1 MAFSQNRKKFVCVAL
16 AASFIMQ
23 ANLVCYAASGDA
35 SNTALNADT
44 LTVPL
49 TDAEAETAPTAE
61 NEIVYNVTEAE
72 AKKDQLDLDTL
83 ESISP
88 ILDTSSHSD
97 ATQSADRESV
107 PENTYGHFTLNGPL
121 GSPEPGSEVDDL
133 PLLAQGPPMVGQPQL
148 IGERMDSPP
157 LTYTLAGGASMSP
170 NEAMSKINLLTR
182 DILLKEIELQKFN
195 LHYTSE
201 VAKQGRWKGLR
212 YAFLQELN
220 AGTGLAGA
228 IISVANRGSYLHR
241 PAGVK
246 PYAQQSANY
255 IPAIGSI
262 VGAAAALMEF
272 GINGYHDVVARRHG
286 FSPAAAMKH
295 VSGIKSD
302 IDSMM
307 AERQALTK
315 VEATSPEL
323 AGHVEVDE
331 AEGKVLKDLRDQSIQ
346 EFERFHVGARRT
358 IAFPQMQY
366 FFDFSKYTTNAIGY
380 YFAYLS
386 LHRRHR
392 VWNGRAGVLFLVSGQ
407 LTMWGPILSRV
418 AAKGVGHITK
428 HRIKSIV
435 ADSEGSKIATLE
447 ADLAAVNR
455 VRSRAAAPSAVASV
469 DRNTMYAL
477 HTEAL
482 SKEIASAE
490 KKNAS
495 SKLTATQNIVGGLY
509 VGGTKTASGVLFT
522 IPGFNSNYNNS
533 SDRASRV
540 TNDLL
545 FTASLIAIPSGA
557 YSMIDTLRIQ
567 VKAEINRHK
576 AKLAGTLPGQI
587 VAARLKQ
594 LDEMEAKLRAK

>member
-1 MAFSQNRKKFVCVAL
+1 MAFSNKREKFVCLAL
-16 AASFIMQ
+16 TASLLMQ
-23 ANLVCYAASGDA
+23 ANTVCLAARLDSGGNVIA
-35 SNTALNADT
+35 IVTESVT
-44 LTVPL
+44 
-49 TDAEAETAPTAE
+49 ETIPETTPTAE
-61 NEIVYNVTEAE
+61 NEIVYSLTETDSETAGNTD
-72 AKKDQLDLDTL
+72 K
-83 ESISP
+83 ESAS
-88 ILDTSSHSD
+88 
-97 ATQSADRESV
+97 
-107 PENTYGHFTLNGPL
+107 ENTYGHFTLQGPL
-121 GSPEPGSEVDDL
+121 GIAEPNGASEEL
-133 PLLAQGPPMVGQPQL
+133 PLLAQGPPLIGQPSL
-148 IGERMDSPP
+148 IGEQVSQASP
-157 LTYTLAGGASMSP
+157 YTFSGGASISP
-170 NEAMSKINLLTR
+170 EEAMTKIDLLTR

-212 YAFLQELN
+212 YGFLQELN

-228 IISVANRGSYLHR
+228 IISVVNRGSYLNR

-246 PYAQQSANY
+246 RYAQQSANY

-262 VGAAAALMEF
+262 VGATAALMEF

-286 FSPAAAMKH
+286 FSPSAAMKH
-295 VSGIKSD
+295 VSGIKTE
-302 IDSMM
+302 IDTMM

-315 VEATSPEL
+315 VEANAPEL
-323 AGHVEVDE
+323 AGHVQVDE

-358 IAFPQMQY
+358 IAYQQMQY
-366 FFDFSKYTTNAIGY
+366 FFDFSKFTTSAIGY

-435 ADSEGSKIATLE
+435 ADSEGAKIATLE
-447 ADLAAVNR
+447 ADLAALNKIKAKV
-455 VRSRAAAPSAVASV
+455 VAPSAMAAVE
-469 DRNTMYAL
+469 RNTMYAL

-482 SKEIASAE
+482 SNEIAAGE
-490 KKNAS
+490 KKNAA
-495 SKLTATQNIVGGLY
+495 SKLTATQNIFGGLY
-509 VGGTKTASGVLFT
+509 VGGTKTASGVLFA

-533 SDRASRV
+533 SGRATRV

-545 FTASLIAIPSGA
+545 FAASLIAIPSGA

-594 LDEMEAKLRAK
+594 LDEMEAKLKGH